1 MLFRSLGH
9 NLLTF
14 AVMSEI
20 PSVSCSDPFLDAAVT
35 AWLLGSR
42 MAIPGDFRLRLDVV
56 DAVSAWEDPRSSY
69 PQADVDIRAGEPLG
83 WVHIT
88 WRSAPARARIEED
101 RPEATIEVSRE
112 ALQQVDYF
120 LRSFFLA
127 TLIFLWKRA
136 GCYHVHAGTMIAPNG
151 RGWML
156 IGDSCSGKST
166 TTALLA
172 TRGWQVS
179 TDDIAFVTA
188 RGDRAAVVGFRSEI
202 ALRPA
207 GLALLGQAGG
217 IAMPRRGKTGYWPE
231 DLGATWVQTVEPE
244 IIVFTSIGGERT
256 SLEPM
261 ATVDVIRLLLRGSLW
276 VMFEERAAQEHL
288 DLLAQLGRQS
298 TCYRGTLAPDL
309 FAAPG
314 ALEDFLP

>member
-1 MLFRSLGH
+1 MARI
-9 NLLTF
+9 LLPHLVMPALP
-14 AVMSEI
+14 AV
-20 PSVSCSDPFLDAAVT
+20 VCSDPDLENAVVE
-35 AWLLGSR
+35 WLLASR
-42 MAIPGDFRLRLDVV
+42 MVLPRDFRLRLAVV
-56 DAVSAWEDPRSSY
+56 EPVGVWEDPRESY

-88 WRSAPARARIEED
+88 WRVAPARARIEED

-112 ALQQVDYF
+112 ALQHVDYF

-136 GCYHVHAGTMIAPNG
+136 GCYHVHAGTAIAPNG

-156 IGDSCSGKST
+156 IGDSTSGKST

-179 TDDIAFVTA
+179 TDDIAFLTA

-202 ALRPA
+202 ALRPG
-207 GLALLGQAGG
+207 GLALLGQTGG
-217 IAMPRRGKTGYWPE
+217 VPLPQRGKTGYWPE
-231 DLGATWVQTVEPE
+231 DLGATWVQAVEPE
-244 IIVFTSIGGERT
+244 VIVFTSVGGDRT
-256 SLEPM
+256 RLVPM
-261 ATVDVIRLLLRGSLW
+261 ATVEVIRLLLRGSIW

-298 TCYRGTLAPDL
+298 KCFRGTLAPDL
-309 FAAPG
+309 FSAPG